1 MSKFFALSL
10 LFVISVFDSSQAF
23 ALKVQGQMGAMIVTN
38 ILSFSPEDAD
48 AFCLDNPEFHNCDI
62 VRQRQAEERQIIEL
76 NSDDIDNLQ
85 IVNFT
90 TTTTINNNEGRFFR
104 SINFE

>member
-1 MSKFFALSL
+1 MSKFFAISFL
-10 LFVISVFDSSQAF
+10 LVILLFDSSPAF
-23 ALKVQGQMGAMIVTN
+23 ALKANGQMGATIVTN

-48 AFCLDNPEFHNCDI
+48 AFCLDNPEFHNCDL

-76 NSDDIDNLQ
+76 NSDVLDDLQ
-85 IVNFT
+85 VVNFT
-90 TTTTINNNEGRFFR
+90 TTTANGSEGYFFR

>member
-1 MSKFFALSL
+1 MSY
-10 LFVISVFDSSQAF
+10 SSQAL

-48 AFCLDNPEFHNCDI
+48 AFCVDNPEFHNCDI
-62 VRQRQAEERQIIEL
+62 VRQRQAEERQIIDVD
-76 NSDDIDNLQ
+76 SDDLDDLQ

-90 TTTTINNNEGRFFR
+90 TTTTNDSEDHFFR